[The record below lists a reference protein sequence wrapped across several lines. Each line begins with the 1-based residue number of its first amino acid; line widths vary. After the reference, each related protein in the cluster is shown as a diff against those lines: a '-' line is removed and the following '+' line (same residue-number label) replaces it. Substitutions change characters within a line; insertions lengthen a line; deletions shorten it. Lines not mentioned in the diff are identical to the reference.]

1 MENNS
6 PETEFSSLS
15 QHLRSNGKTVKV
27 EICRGD
33 DGGWNLAIID
43 EFGTSTIWDEEFD
56 TDAAALKEAKAT
68 IRDEGIDSLICTD
81 PCVLRSH

>member
-56 TDAAALKEAKAT
+56 TD
-68 IRDEGIDSLICTD
+68 DS
-81 PCVLRSH
+81 RRGY

>member
-1 MENNS
+1 MENS
-6 PETEFSSLS
+6 IELAISSLS
-15 QHLRSNGKTVKV
+15 QNLSADGKTVKV

-56 TDAAALKEAKAT
+56 TEAAALKEAKAT

-81 PCVLRSH
+81 PWVLRSH

>member
-1 MENNS
+1 MENS

-27 EICRGD
+27 EIRRGD

-43 EFGTSTIWDEEFD
+43 ELGTSTIWDDEFD
-56 TDAAALKEAKAT
+56 TKAEALKEAKAT

-81 PCVLRSH
+81 PWVLRSR